1 MENRLPTDCVEPVK
15 RLVWIERVRMGGLAR
30 LVRADHWAVRVGEDA
45 QDCHEVAQRSKRM
58 GIWSI
63 TSQGE
68 ELFLRE
74 GVDGSDFENQNRTA
88 KDVEGTLTLSG
99 TTTKTDEDISDFIK
113 QWIAKNKKYNLVGSN
128 CQTFAR
134 DLVEALVG
142 GSYQPPCPLPQ
153 ASVTVWS
160 CKAGEFEAKS
170 EKYGFEMRKC
180 ATGKVGGIWHLFGF
194 EMEGPMVAKG
204 IFSQMHHRNW
214 GPFADVSLF
223 RIEAK
228 CVPLR
233 IRLVPN
239 LNSCFGVKNGQL
251 QLKLGGFGISIAA
264 WGGVGF
270 STPLGGVGLGRF

>member
-1 MENRLPTDCVEPVK
+1 MESRLPTDCVEPVK

-45 QDCHEVAQRSKRM
+45 QDCVVRHRQYYNCLEVVQRSKRM

-74 GVDGSDFENQNRTA
+74 GVDGSGFENQNRTA

-113 QWIAKNKKYNLVGSN
+113 QWIEKNKKYNLVGSN

-142 GSYQPPCPLPQ
+142 GSG
-153 ASVTVWS
+153 A
-160 CKAGEFEAKS
+160 A
-170 EKYGFEMRKC
+170 
-180 ATGKVGGIWHLFGF
+180 
-194 EMEGPMVAKG
+194 
-204 IFSQMHHRNW
+204 
-214 GPFADVSLF
+214 
-223 RIEAK
+223 
-228 CVPLR
+228 
-233 IRLVPN
+233 
-239 LNSCFGVKNGQL
+239 
-251 QLKLGGFGISIAA
+251 KLGSSRPRVRNMG
-264 WGGVGF
+264 
-270 STPLGGVGLGRF
+270 PK